1 MKKVIFL
8 LVLCGFM
15 VTSCGKVLKTSNK
28 LYKYFQKGART
39 ERSIAKKKHAV
50 DWMARRE
57 NNNYNL
63 SIEDESESDKSSW

>member
-28 LYKYFQKGART
+28 LLKYFQKGART
-39 ERSIAKKKHAV
+39 ERSIAKKKHAA
-50 DWMARRE
+50 DLSNTRE
-57 NNNYNL
+57 NYYDIW
-63 SIEDESESDKSSW
+63 IEDESESDRSSW